1 MAKTVNART
10 LPVQSIGY
18 KYGKLIIPPYEVD
31 VEFTPQEE
39 AALDSG
45 ITADMIPSAAGANN
59 KLADEQYVNN
69 AVSEYS
75 AQFLGTSAQNLTEEQ
90 FLAWANT
97 LSADNND
104 YCYWWTLDSDSKTIY
119 KRYKYNGTEWLFEY
133 NVADPSSVPTALS
146 QLADDANHRLV
157 TDTEKSTWNG
167 KANASEMSVTDGTGT
182 DADKT
187 TIQLKSGTSATVLK
201 SHQDI
206 SGKANKSE
214 MSVSSS
220 GDKTT
225 ITLKE
230 GTSAEVLRAHQDI
243 SGKADKDEM
252 SITNGTGNATIQ
264 LKSETSVTVLTQ
276 HQDISGKA
284 DIGTASD
291 AKTVNSLY
299 GAKAYSKDLVDT
311 SEYNLRNLSAI
322 LAFATGT
329 GTVTLSTSPEWKLI
343 LLDYADKILLGKRRD
358 DTWCFPEDLDD
369 LLDQVIADYG
379 N

>member
-31 VEFTPQEE
+31 IEFTPQEE

-45 ITADMIPSAAGANN
+45 ITADMIPSTAGANN
-59 KLADEQYVNN
+59 PLADQQYVDD

-75 AQFLGTSAQNLTEEQ
+75 AHFLGTSAPGLTEQE
-90 FLAWANT
+90 FLEWADS
-97 LSADNND
+97 LEKDNND
-104 YCYWWTLDSDSKTIY
+104 YCNWLTTDIDNKTIY
-119 KRYKYNGTEWLFEY
+119 KRYKYNGTQWLYEY
-133 NVADPSSVPTALS
+133 DVADPSSIPTALS

-157 TDTEKSTWNG
+157 TDDEKSTWNG
-167 KANASEMSVTDGTGT
+167 KVDSND
-182 DADKT
+182 
-187 TIQLKSGTSATVLK
+187 LATVAT
-201 SHQDI
+201 
-206 SGKANKSE
+206 SGSYNDLNNKPTIPTVPTN
-214 MSVSSS
+214 VSAFNNDA
-220 GDKTT
+220 GY
-225 ITLKE
+225 
-230 GTSAEVLRAHQDI
+230 
-243 SGKADKDEM
+243 
-252 SITNGTGNATIQ
+252 
-264 LKSETSVTVLTQ
+264 LTQ

-284 DIGTASD
+284 DIGTAQD

-311 SEYNLRNLSAI
+311 SEYKLRNLSAI

-329 GTVTLSTSPEWKLI
+329 GTVTLSTNPEWKLV
-343 LLDYADKILLGKRRD
+343 LVDYADKILLGKRID
-358 DTWCFPEDLDD
+358 NTWYFPEDLDD

>member
-31 VEFTPQEE
+31 IEFTPQEE

-45 ITADMIPSAAGANN
+45 ITAGMIPSAAGANN
-59 KLADEQYVNN
+59 KLADRQYVNN

-104 YCYWWTLDSDSKTIY
+104 YCYWWTLDSDSKTVY

-133 NVADPSSVPTALS
+133 NVADPSSIPTALS

-157 TDTEKSTWNG
+157 TDTEKSTWNE
-167 KANASEMSVTDGTGT
+167 KVDSSD
-182 DADKT
+182 
-187 TIQLKSGTSATVLK
+187 LATVAT
-201 SHQDI
+201 
-206 SGKANKSE
+206 SGSYNDLDNKPTIPTVPTN
-214 MSVSSS
+214 VSAFNNDA
-220 GDKTT
+220 GY
-225 ITLKE
+225 
-230 GTSAEVLRAHQDI
+230 
-243 SGKADKDEM
+243 
-252 SITNGTGNATIQ
+252 
-264 LKSETSVTVLTQ
+264 LTQ

-284 DIGTASD
+284 DIGTAQD

-311 SEYNLRNLSAI
+311 SEYKLRNLSAI

-329 GTVTLSTSPEWKLI
+329 GTVTLSTNPEWKLV
-343 LLDYADKILLGKRRD
+343 LLDYANKILLGKRRD
-358 DTWCFPEDLDD
+358 DTWYFPEDLDD

>member
-31 VEFTPQEE
+31 IEFTPQEE

-45 ITADMIPSAAGANN
+45 ITAGMIPSAAGASN
-59 KLADEQYVNN
+59 KLADRQYVNN

-104 YCYWWTLDSDSKTIY
+104 YCYWWTLDSDSKTVY

-133 NVADPSSVPTALS
+133 NVADPSSIPTALS

-157 TDTEKSTWNG
+157 TDTEKSTWNE
-167 KANASEMSVTDGTGT
+167 KVDSSD
-182 DADKT
+182 
-187 TIQLKSGTSATVLK
+187 LATVAT
-201 SHQDI
+201 
-206 SGKANKSE
+206 SGSYNDLDNKPTIPTVPTN
-214 MSVSSS
+214 VSAFNNDA
-220 GDKTT
+220 GY
-225 ITLKE
+225 
-230 GTSAEVLRAHQDI
+230 
-243 SGKADKDEM
+243 
-252 SITNGTGNATIQ
+252 
-264 LKSETSVTVLTQ
+264 LTQ

-284 DIGTASD
+284 DIGTAQD

-311 SEYNLRNLSAI
+311 SEYKLRNLSAI

-329 GTVTLSTSPEWKLI
+329 GTVTLSTNPEWKLI
-343 LLDYADKILLGKRRD
+343 LLDYANKILLGKRRD
-358 DTWCFPEDLDD
+358 NTWYLPMDLDD
-369 LLDQVIADYG
+369 LLDSVIVDYG